1 MVDHLTRISVD
12 AGSPRAAELAAALAG
27 LGFAV
32 RWERSGFVADST
44 KVEGQ
49 VAKAYLRGRG
59 FADREYGA
67 FVEFVRK
74 WGVL

>member
-1 MVDHLTRISVD
+1 MVDHLTHISVD
-12 AGSPRAAELAAALAG
+12 AGSPRAAELAAALAD
-27 LGFAV
+27 LGFVV
-32 RWERSGFVADST
+32 RRDRSGFVAEST

-49 VAKAYLRGRG
+49 AAKAYLRGRG
-59 FADREYGA
+59 FADREYQV

>member
-12 AGSPRAAELAAALAG
+12 VGSPRAAELAAALAD
-27 LGFAV
+27 LGFEV
-32 RWERSGFVADST
+32 RRERSGFVADST
-44 KVEGQ
+44 EVEGQ
-49 VAKAYLRGRG
+49 AAKAYLRGRG
-59 FADREYGA
+59 FEDRAYRV